1 MTNDLQSPLTFQAKI
16 EQSAGREVTNE
27 GSGVKTEHSVGWS
40 VGEYDEVIRILEA
53 RTNRG
58 RVSGDRVTS

>member
-27 GSGVKTEHSVGWS
+27 GSGVKAERSVGWS
-40 VGEYDEVIRILEA
+40 VGEYEEIRRIPQTKES
-53 RTNRG
+53 R
-58 RVSGDRVTS
+58 DRAFGVQF